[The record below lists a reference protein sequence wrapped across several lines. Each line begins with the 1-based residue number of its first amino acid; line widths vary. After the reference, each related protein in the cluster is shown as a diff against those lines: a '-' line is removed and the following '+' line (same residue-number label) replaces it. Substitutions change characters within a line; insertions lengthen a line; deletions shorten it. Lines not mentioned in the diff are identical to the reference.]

1 MQKPANLMLDANTH
15 QVKIVDFGS
24 AVLTGGGTPGSSL
37 PPAGVMTCTPAFRSP
52 ETLQSGY
59 VPSFEMDMWALGVT
73 IFLWVFGQLPFNGA
87 MPFLIYE
94 SIRRQELNI
103 PTALYTSEELK
114 DFLGKVLNKKQPS
127 PMDRVSR
134 IMGGGAVSDLMSSV
148 FYEVR
153 LPPRTQL
160 IAAGDT
166 VDAIY
171 LIAQGEVEIYQQLLL
186 EEVEGVAPASP
197 CQLSIQPPYF

>member
-1 MQKPANLMLDANTH
+1 MLDANTH

-114 DFLGKVLNKKQPS
+114 DFLSKVLNKVQ
-127 PMDRVSR
+127 
-134 IMGGGAVSDLMSSV
+134 
-148 FYEVR
+148 
-153 LPPRTQL
+153 
-160 IAAGDT
+160 
-166 VDAIY
+166 
-171 LIAQGEVEIYQQLLL
+171 
-186 EEVEGVAPASP
+186 
-197 CQLSIQPPYF
+197 